1 MNIKTEDQITVEYER
16 TIEDLIE
23 FNLFHMRN
31 SPSLRRQALVTQL
44 GAMLLAA
51 IISLAM
57 GYLLGLDKKAGTGF
71 LYILT
76 LVLSIVAFFI
86 VPYLNRSEVI
96 NGIRKATKEGDN
108 KAILGH
114 QTISLTPD
122 NIFVKSP
129 VGESKYT
136 WASIDKIAQNDQFI
150 FVYISSINA
159 IVIPR
164 KAFST
169 NSSLQEFMNYLNLYR
184 EKKNTSVK
192 DSE

>member
-1 MNIKTEDQITVEYER
+1 MNIRTEDQITVEYER
-16 TIEDLIE
+16 TIEDIIE
-23 FNLFHMRN
+23 FNLFHMKN
-31 SPSLRRQALVTQL
+31 SPSLRRQALVTQV
-44 GAMLLAA
+44 AAALLAV
-51 IISLAM
+51 IVSLSM

-76 LVLSIVAFFI
+76 LVLSIASFFI
-86 VPYLNRSEVI
+86 VPYLSRAEVI
-96 NGIRKATKEGDN
+96 NGFRKATKEGDN
-108 KAILGH
+108 KAILGY
-114 QTISLTPD
+114 QTMSLTPD
-122 NIFVKSP
+122 NIFVKTQI
-129 VGESKYT
+129 GESKYT

-169 NSSLQEFMNYLNLYR
+169 DSSLQEFVNYLNLHR
-184 EKKNTSVK
+184 EKKNTNVK